1 MKLFKRRK
9 NAETEIPKKSPS
21 QKTERREG
29 KKKKPAN
36 RQILQITYIFVGLF
50 LVLIGYIIHFV
61 VRDSQNV
68 ITDSHNLRLHELEKH
83 VVRGK
88 IISANGKVLAQTVN
102 DGEDEVR
109 DYPYGRMFAH
119 VVGYNAKGKSGL
131 ESKCNFDLLKSNA
144 NLLSQIES
152 NLKGEK
158 SIGDNVYTTLD
169 TRVQKAA
176 YNALSGEK
184 GAVVAM
190 DPETGKVIAMVSK
203 PDFRPALV
211 KENWE
216 ELNTDSDALLINRAT
231 QGLYPPGSTF
241 KVITALEYMREHKNY
256 KNFSYHCTGYTKI
269 NNVKIRCYGG
279 TAHGTVDLEKAVE
292 KSCNTAFVHMASELN
307 KGKLASLAE
316 DMMYNSRIPINL
328 AAVSS
333 RFSFD
338 GSSKDSQIPQIA
350 IGQGSTLITPLQ
362 NAAVMST
369 IANDGVMMEPY
380 LVDKVKNVDGG
391 VIKESKAKEIA
402 SPLSAKE
409 CKTLKKMLRKV
420 VTNGTGTSAYSSRYK
435 VYGKTG
441 SAEYNSDK
449 DSHAWFIGCAEY
461 NGRKI
466 VVSVIVEG
474 GGSGGRVAA
483 PIAKNIFDAYFR

>member
-1 MKLFKRRK
+1 M
-9 NAETEIPKKSPS
+9 
-21 QKTERREG
+21 
-29 KKKKPAN
+29 
-36 RQILQITYIFVGLF
+36 GLF

-68 ITDSHNLRLHELEKH
+68 ITDSHNLRLQELEKY

-88 IISANGKVLAQTVN
+88 IISANGKVLAQTVS
-102 DGEDEVR
+102 DGDSETR

-176 YNALSGEK
+176 YDALSGEK

-211 KENWE
+211 KENWK
-216 ELNTDSDALLINRAT
+216 ELNTDEDALLINRAT

-241 KVITALEYMREHKNY
+241 KVITALEFMREHKDY
-256 KNFSYHCTGYTKI
+256 KNFTYHCTGSTTI

-279 TAHGTVDLEKAVE
+279 TAHGTVDLEGAVE
-292 KSCNTAFVHMASELN
+292 KSCNTAFVHMASQLN
-307 KGKLASLAE
+307 KGKFASLAE
-316 DMMYNSRIPINL
+316 DMMFNSRIPINL

-333 RFSFD
+333 RFTFD
-338 GSSKDSQIPQIA
+338 GSSKDSQVPQIA

-380 LVDKVKNVDGG
+380 LVDKVKNVNGG
-391 VIKESKAKEIA
+391 VIKETKAKETA
-402 SPLSAKE
+402 SPLSAEE
-409 CKTLKKMLRKV
+409 CKKFRKMLRKV

-441 SAEYNSDK
+441 SAEYNDDK
-449 DSHAWFIGCAEY
+449 DSHAWFIGCAEH

-483 PIAKNIFDAYFR
+483 PIAKNVFDAYFR

>member
-1 MKLFKRRK
+1 MKIFKRRK
-9 NAETEIPKKSPS
+9 NAETETPKKSPS
-21 QKTERREG
+21 QKTERKQG
-29 KKKKPAN
+29 KKKKHAN

-61 VRDSQNV
+61 VRDSQSV
-68 ITDSHNLRLHELEKH
+68 ITDSHNLRLQELEKH

-190 DPETGKVIAMVSK
+190 DPESGKVIAMVSK

-241 KVITALEYMREHKNY
+241 KVITALEYMRENKDY

-279 TAHGTVDLEKAVE
+279 TAHGTVNLEQAVE
-292 KSCNTAFVHMASELN
+292 KSCNTAFVHMASKLN

-316 DMMYNSRIPINL
+316 DMMYNSKIPINL

-338 GSSKDSQIPQIA
+338 GSSKDSQVPQIA
-350 IGQGSTLITPLQ
+350 IGQGTTLVTPLQ
-362 NAAVMST
+362 NAAVMSA

-391 VIKESKAKEIA
+391 IIKETKAKEIA

-420 VTNGTGTSAYSSRYK
+420 VTNGTGTAAYSSRYK

-449 DSHAWFIGCAEY
+449 DSHAWFIGCAEH
-461 NGRKI
+461 NGKKI
-466 VVSVIVEG
+466 VVSIIVEG
-474 GGSGGRVAA
+474 GGSGGSVAA
-483 PIAKNIFDAYFR
+483 PIAKDVFDAYFR